1 MEKKAKFG
9 PGGNFSWARSG
20 ELLLRHMGMAHDK
33 MFTRFTPWH
42 RTGLSEI
49 PVGFQWGLL
58 VLAGFE
64 WGSCGGLLGA
74 GISWGSYAIRIFLV
88 PKHS

>member
-9 PGGNFSWARSG
+9 SGGNFSWARSG
-20 ELLLRHMGMAHDK
+20 EVLLRHGMGIAHDK

-49 PVGFQWGLL
+49 PDRIPVGFYW
-58 VLAGFE
+58 
-64 WGSCGGLLGA
+64 C
-74 GISWGSYAIRIFLV
+74 
-88 PKHS
+88 